1 MFKQKLQ
8 LSESYKGVKQ
18 LNSDVVLIKSAEHN
32 AIMSQDDYGLKEV
45 LPTNIIHSVTFDN
58 ISQHSPLDLQRPDRY
73 ACRRG
78 NTSNFP
84 QGGANIT
91 DH

>member
-8 LSESYKGVKQ
+8 LSESYKGVRQ

-45 LPTNIIHSVTFDN
+45 LPNLIHPVTCYNVF
-58 ISQHSPLDLQRPDRY
+58 QHSPLDLQRPDRY

-84 QGGANIT
+84 QGGANVT

>member
-45 LPTNIIHSVTFDN
+45 HITIDNIILLAKSITFLNSV
-58 ISQHSPLDLQRPDRY
+58 DLQRSDRY
-73 ACRRG
+73 ACCRG
-78 NTSNFP
+78 NTSNFSE
-84 QGGANIT
+84 GGTNFT

>member
-1 MFKQKLQ
+1 MFKQKLL

-45 LPTNIIHSVTFDN
+45 NNRVMFVQIYRKYL
-58 ISQHSPLDLQRPDRY
+58 
-73 ACRRG
+73 C
-78 NTSNFP
+78 
-84 QGGANIT
+84 
-91 DH
+91 

>member
-45 LPTNIIHSVTFDN
+45 HT
-58 ISQHSPLDLQRPDRY
+58 Y
-73 ACRRG
+73 AK
-78 NTSNFP
+78 S
-84 QGGANIT
+84 IT
-91 DH
+91 

>member
-8 LSESYKGVKQ
+8 LSESYKGVRQ

-45 LPTNIIHSVTFDN
+45 LPTNINYPFHSITF
-58 ISQHSPLDLQRPDRY
+58 P
-73 ACRRG
+73 
-78 NTSNFP
+78 NTSL
-84 QGGANIT
+84 
-91 DH
+91 

>member
-45 LPTNIIHSVTFDN
+45 PKNFWPSQRATDN
-58 ISQHSPLDLQRPDRY
+58 IFQHFSL
-73 ACRRG
+73 
-78 NTSNFP
+78 
-84 QGGANIT
+84 
-91 DH
+91 